1 MKRSA
6 ALAVL
11 TCALWIVA
19 HPPRSEA
26 QSNETRAA
34 KSTYLVVY
42 HPGSAWLPGKNTS
55 EQPLREHGRYM
66 LSLYTKGV
74 LKFAGPF
81 TDNTG
86 GAVAFEAESE
96 DAAKQIVASD
106 PAVVSQMFTAEL
118 HPWGLVDWERRIKK

>member
-1 MKRSA
+1 
-6 ALAVL
+6 
-11 TCALWIVA
+11 
-19 HPPRSEA
+19 
-26 QSNETRAA
+26 
-34 KSTYLVVY
+34 
-42 HPGSAWLPGKNTS
+42 
-55 EQPLREHGRYM
+55 M

-106 PAVVSQMFTAEL
+106 PAVVSQVFTAEL